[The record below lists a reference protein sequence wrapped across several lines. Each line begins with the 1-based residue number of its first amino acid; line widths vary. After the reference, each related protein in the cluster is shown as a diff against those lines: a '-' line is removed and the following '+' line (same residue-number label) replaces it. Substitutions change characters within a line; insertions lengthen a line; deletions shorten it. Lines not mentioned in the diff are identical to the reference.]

1 MINCYARDS
10 VPLGRFFEAQMS
22 GDVPPWSYA
31 YVKSWRTSSFASEGA
46 LSKGFFTDGGH
57 LKSSLTMA
65 SSASLLAFSAL
76 TWRDSLVESG
86 NWDRVVR
93 NVRWAADHLMAC
105 AANDGEFVAQ
115 IGDHFIED
123 SYWGPP
129 ETQTTERPVF
139 VIKKGCGDGADVL
152 SQAVAALTGAGLL
165 LRLPG
170 EHQDE
175 DASNEFL
182 AKAQVLWDEWA
193 STLESVWQAPEGN
206 NTVVSRT
213 HSDDKAWAAAWLC
226 KRARVLG
233 SDGASAVCDD
243 AADRW
248 TQLRLGEG
256 YLTTDN
262 YHAAA
267 LLLLLDTG
275 AGSSAD
281 GDTFTANLLTHYLDR
296 WVVKPGSVQECDCNT
311 PSSGG
316 LCSIDGSYVVQEGGP
331 GVSQFTANMAFVAL
345 AAAHVHGPDSAETRG
360 WQCWARDQVNWLLG
374 ANGASQAYVTGLDEI
389 AYFQSDVRIP
399 TNPRHRGSACK
410 DGVCAAPGEP
420 NPNTLPGALLGGP
433 ERVAAFED
441 SRDAGPPTFV
451 SIEYNA
457 GFAAALM
464 VGGRGLSAIEQR
476 LAAEGTSWSAYCAAA
491 INLHV

>member
-1 MINCYARDS
+1 
-10 VPLGRFFEAQMS
+10 
-22 GDVPPWSYA
+22 
-31 YVKSWRTSSFASEGA
+31 
-46 LSKGFFTDGGH
+46 
-57 LKSSLTMA
+57 MA

-76 TWRDSLVESG
+76 TWKDSLVASG
-86 NWDRVVR
+86 NWDLAVR
-93 NVRWAADHLMAC
+93 NVRWAADHLLAC
-105 AANDGEFVAQ
+105 AAKDDEFVAQ
-115 IGDHFIED
+115 VGDHFIED
-123 SYWGPP
+123 SFWGPP
-129 ETQTTERPVF
+129 ENQATKRPVF
-139 VIKKGCGDGADVL
+139 VIKKSFRDGADVL

-170 EHQDE
+170 EYQDE
-175 DASNEFL
+175 DTSLEFL
-182 AKAQVLWDEWA
+182 DKAQALWDEWA

-226 KRARVLG
+226 KKAKVLG
-233 SDGASAVCDD
+233 SAGASAVCDD

-248 TQLRLGEG
+248 AQVRLGEG
-256 YLTTDN
+256 YMTTDN

-275 AGSSAD
+275 AGSTADSA
-281 GDTFTANLLTHYLDR
+281 TYTASLREHFLHR
-296 WVVKPGSVQECDCNT
+296 WAGNSDSVQACDCDV
-311 PSSGG
+311 PSSSG
-316 LCSIDGSYVVQEGGP
+316 LCSIDGTYVVQDGGP

-345 AAAHVHGPDSAETRG
+345 AAAHLDGSDTKETRG
-360 WQCWARDQVNWLLG
+360 WQCWARGQVNWLLG
-374 ANGASQAYVTGLDEI
+374 ANGASQAYVTGLGGI
-389 AYFQSDVRIP
+389 SYFQSDVRIP
-399 TNPRHRGSACK
+399 TSPRHRGSACK

-464 VGGRGLSAIEQR
+464 VGGRGLSAIEQM
-476 LAAEGTSWSAYCAAA
+476 LAAKGASWSVYCTAGERGP
-491 INLHV
+491 VS